1 MKIVIFAETYY
12 PDVMGGGEF
21 STKQMAEGLAERG
34 HEVVVYCLGTEV
46 AKEDIRG
53 VCVKRK
59 YLKGLSEHFMSLC
72 RNTTVADPFTRLSK
86 ISRKWGDLY
95 PDRKWYETYRSLITK
110 EKPDLVHTAA
120 PMSYLGRANLW
131 RAAYDLKIP
140 VSHVAR
146 GPLLLEI
153 GFLGGR
159 LDAWNKRRNAKA
171 SSCLTALA
179 APSSYMLNAHLKA
192 GINGRRFNDVIYNS
206 AGPVPEEITEDFIK
220 QKENMILYAG
230 EISSKKGIS
239 TLCDAVA
246 GLDGLRTVLIGSGP
260 LAEDIRR
267 EGRAEVLGWM
277 EQEDL
282 FSYMKKAKAVVL
294 PSVWNEPFGR
304 ILTEAVN
311 CGTIAI
317 GSDRGGIPE
326 VLAHDE
332 DYIFKSG
339 DLAGLRHRIKRVT
352 ELTSSGY
359 MEEIE
364 KQRSFS
370 CNYTDEAYKEKW
382 EKFFLQQLG

>member
-1 MKIVIFAETYY
+1 MIIFAETYY

-21 STKQMAEGLAERG
+21 STKQTAEGLAEAG
-34 HEVVVYCLGTEV
+34 HEVIVYCLGTED

-53 VCVKRK
+53 VRVKRK

-72 RNTTVADPFTRLSK
+72 MNRTMDDPFTRLSK
-86 ISRKWGDLY
+86 ILRKGGDLY
-95 PDRKWYETYRSLITK
+95 PDRKWYETYRSLIMN

-159 LDAWNKRRNAKA
+159 LDAWNRRKNAKA

-179 APSSYMLNAHLKA
+179 APSSYMLNEHLKA
-192 GINGRRFNDVIYNS
+192 GIKGRRFNDVIYNA
-206 AGPVPEEITEDFIK
+206 AGFAPEEVTEDFIK
-220 QKENMILYAG
+220 QKENMVVYAG
-230 EISSKKGIS
+230 ELSEKKGIPL
-239 TLCDAVA
+239 LCDAVA

-260 LAEDIRR
+260 LADEIRR
-267 EGRAEVLGWM
+267 EGRAEVRGWM

-304 ILTEAVN
+304 ILTEAVS

-317 GSDRGGIPE
+317 GSNRGGLPE
-326 VLAHDE
+326 VLGHDE

-339 DLAGLRHRIKRVT
+339 DVAGLKSRIKRVT
-352 ELTSSGY
+352 KLSPSGY
-359 MEEIE
+359 MEEIK
-364 KQRSFS
+364 KQRSTSLSF
-370 CNYTDEAYKEKW
+370 TDEAYKENW
-382 EKFFLQQLG
+382 EKFFLRQLG